1 MLRRVEF
8 NGRKALDDP
17 NAWSVRQTAVYHR
30 FQSSKEIF
38 ATEPGKAS
46 RVDNRNKSMF
56 IFIAPSKNAE
66 AHIGKCLDPS
76 QMSPWDVQRLLV
88 ADSLR
93 GWSDYMACLNAELDK
108 QSQRIVD
115 ANITHVDTKAEN
127 LPALTDIYITFE
139 DRQEL
144 KKLQNAIHDLQLTL
158 PTALQN
164 IECIQKQCKK
174 AYNADNMHN
183 AERVNFDTT
192 MEEFDEYIIEAKL
205 HVDRAKAL
213 EDRAKSTTKLV
224 SLTAVRTPESRLTF
238 PLDVGSA

>member
-1 MLRRVEF
+1 MVGSSDRSLPQVPGFRSKF
-8 NGRKALDDP
+8 DP
-17 NAWSVRQTAVYHR
+17 RN
-30 FQSSKEIF
+30 
-38 ATEPGKAS
+38 GKAS
-46 RVDNRNKSMF
+46 KVDKHKKSMF
-56 IFIAPSKNAE
+56 ILIAPSKNAE
-66 AHIGKCLDPS
+66 ACIGQCLDPS
-76 QMSPWDVQRLLV
+76 QISPWDVQRLLV

-115 ANITHVDTKAEN
+115 ATITHVDTKAEN

-164 IECIQKQCKK
+164 IECIQKQCRKV
-174 AYNADNMHN
+174 YNINGMRT
-183 AERVNFDTT
+183 AERMSFDIT

-205 HVDRAKAL
+205 HVERAKAL
-213 EDRAKSTTKLV
+213 ENRAKSTTKLV
-224 SLTAVRTPESRLTF
+224 RLNSNELQSR
-238 PLDVGSA
+238 D